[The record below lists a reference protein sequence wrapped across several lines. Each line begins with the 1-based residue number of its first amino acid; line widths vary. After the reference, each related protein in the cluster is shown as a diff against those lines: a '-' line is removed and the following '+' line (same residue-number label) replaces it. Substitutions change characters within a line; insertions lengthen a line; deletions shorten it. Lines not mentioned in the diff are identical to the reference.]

1 MLKSIQ
7 PSLSQVKELKRFKG
21 RYFLVG
27 CLQKYSKKGQPIW
40 EICLSDSTAT
50 VKAYCFDQRHFF
62 SSFKANS
69 LVHIEV
75 CAKSYQGKTH
85 LRCVYLEEVAQDKL
99 INNLDISS
107 LPLSLCP
114 YPTQLEEVVALFHS
128 IKNSNLK
135 SFVSQTLLQRNVATK
150 YINCPTRVKVK
161 HSATNCL
168 LSQAL
173 LIANKL
179 LSNKSLSAEQR
190 DLAILF
196 SILHEV
202 GKINKY
208 TSDSTLSAIGI
219 RADIEDLTLDICAT
233 PLAGL
238 TNTSPQLH
246 YQLRFLLS
254 FGFVCK
260 RGSFNEDS
268 FYSCLD
274 HLSAS
279 WRKKQI
285 QAGSAKTNQS
295 MAVASI

>member
-7 PSLSQVKELKRFKG
+7 PSLSKVKEFKRFKG

-27 CLQKYSKKGQPIW
+27 CLQKHSKKGEPIW

-50 VKAYCFDQRHFF
+50 VKVYCFDQRHFF

-75 CAKSYQGKTH
+75 CAKSHQGKTH

-99 INNLDISS
+99 ISNLDITS

-114 YPTQLEEVVALFHS
+114 YPSQLTAVVALFHC
-128 IKNSNLK
+128 ITNKHLK
-135 SFVSQTLLQRNVATK
+135 QFVSQTLLQRDVATK

-161 HSATNCL
+161 HSETNCL

-179 LSNKSLSAEQR
+179 LSNQSLSAEHQ
-190 DLAILF
+190 DLVIAF

-208 TSDSTLSAIGI
+208 TSDSMLSAIGL
-219 RADIEDLTLDICAT
+219 RADIEDLTLDICTA

-254 FGFVCK
+254 FGFVSK
-260 RGSFNEDS
+260 RGRFNLGS

-274 HLSAS
+274 HSSAS
-279 WRKKQI
+279 WRNKQI

-295 MAVASI
+295 VEVASI

>member
-7 PSLSQVKELKRFKG
+7 PSLSKVKELKRFKG
-21 RYFLVG
+21 RYFQVG
-27 CLQKYSKKGQPIW
+27 CLQRHSNKGEPIW

-50 VKAYCFDQRHFF
+50 VKVYCFDQRHFF
-62 SSFKANS
+62 SSFQANS

-75 CAKSYQGKTH
+75 CAKSHQGKTH

-99 INNLDISS
+99 INNLDITS

-114 YPTQLEEVVALFHS
+114 YPSKLTEVVALFNS
-128 IKNSNLK
+128 INNSHLK
-135 SFVSQTLLQRNVATK
+135 RFVSQALLQRDVATK
-150 YINCPTRVKVK
+150 YVNCPSRVKVK
-161 HSATNCL
+161 QSATNSL

-179 LSNKSLSAEQR
+179 MSNQSLSADQQ
-190 DLAILF
+190 DLVIAF

-208 TSDSTLSAIGI
+208 TSDSTLSAIEL
-219 RADIEDLTLDICAT
+219 RADIEDLTLNICAT

-254 FGFVCK
+254 FGFVSK
-260 RGSFNEDS
+260 RGSINVDS

-279 WRKKQI
+279 WRNKQI
-285 QAGSAKTNQS
+285 QTGSAKTNQTI
-295 MAVASI
+295 AVVSL